1 MVPTLFTSTIP
12 TARAQDLSI
21 AWSAVCMRAYKNTAL
36 SPSALTTSPTGGPP
50 LIFALILDKDSKSSV
65 VTCMSQ
71 ILTAN
76 VWRSW
81 GSNSG
86 PKSLSRVLQNTGPEC
101 LSPLHAHQESAQRI
115 RETYPPGRRQSSCCS
130 PDSRL
135 PRGPERPWGPRTRAS
150 DPRRRQLC

>member
-1 MVPTLFTSTIP
+1 MVPTLFTSTVP

-21 AWSAVCMRAYKNTAL
+21 AWSAVCVRAYEHRIVSL
-36 SPSALTTSPTGGPP
+36 SAHHQPDGRPP
-50 LIFALILDKDSKSSV
+50 LVFALILDKDSKSSV
-65 VTCMSQ
+65 VMCVSQ

-101 LSPLHAHQESAQRI
+101 LSPLRAHRESTQRI

-135 PRGPERPWGPRTRAS
+135 PRRAERPWGPRTRAS